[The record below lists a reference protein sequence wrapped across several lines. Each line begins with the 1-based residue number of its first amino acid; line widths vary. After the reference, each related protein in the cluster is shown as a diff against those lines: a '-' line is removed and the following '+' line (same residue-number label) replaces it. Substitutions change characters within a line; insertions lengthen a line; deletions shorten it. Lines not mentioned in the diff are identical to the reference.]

1 MVENQK
7 RLSGLHKR
15 QTKRKPKVKKAAR
28 KDTALLLNRLRFGM
42 TPNINRMNAH
52 NIMPVQRVG
61 VDRLPNMIPS
71 FGASAPTNT
80 PSLTNRVLLSQ
91 EQQRQIIESRSLRGV
106 EMQQAQNIPRAYD
119 EDQAEA
125 EAVSE
130 SQKPPEQPKQRMTAD
145 RAITEEALLMSPSV
159 AFRHNH
165 TQGSKVLRNRA
176 VKNTPFRPPPRPI
189 RVSKRLATKQNQPD
203 NILLF

>member
-15 QTKRKPKVKKAAR
+15 QTKRKPKVKKAAL
-28 KDTALLLNRLRFGM
+28 KDTVLLLNRLRFGM

-61 VDRLPNMIPS
+61 IDRLPNMIPS

-119 EDQAEA
+119 ADQAEA

-130 SQKPPEQPKQRMTAD
+130 SQKPPEQPKQRMTAPR
-145 RAITEEALLMSPSV
+145 RAKREAYENPIIAAM
-159 AFRHNH
+159 AE
-165 TQGSKVLRNRA
+165 TTIGSKVLRNRA
-176 VKNTPFRPPPRPI
+176 VKNTSPRRSI
-189 RVSKRLATKQNQPD
+189 RLGKRLATNQN
-203 NILLF
+203 